1 MNYIVILNKIV
12 LNKLQLLNMKKN
24 IFKLFFLLL
33 LLSRSTVFAYSA
45 YTNQIGTVVQD
56 TILDKI
62 TKTFKSAI
70 VEERSCG
77 KKFLK
82 KYEVTTKQVLN
93 HSDSKSERFN
103 QRLFIFH
110 KGFDKPVVFVT
121 EGYDADYAEMAKYN
135 HELCDLLDAN
145 LIVVEHR
152 FYGKSKPNP
161 FNRQFLTIEQAA
173 ADHHEIATMLKKV
186 YVGKWFSTGT
196 SKGGSTALYFKA
208 LYPNDVD
215 VAVAYVA
222 PITIAQEDPRPIDW
236 IMNKAATP
244 KIRKQILDFQTFV
257 LKHKEEGIKYL
268 QNVKSKSGIDFPIG
282 YEATLEYAVFE
293 YAYSFWQWGI
303 SPERIPTKKDG
314 IETSLNHLFMVVAP
328 STFYMDT
335 TTSSSIY
342 YYQAYSETGYYS
354 FNEMAKQFKV
364 KLSRKDYSNRVMAPQ
379 NLNIVYRP
387 ETHEKIIELLNWEG
401 KQIIQIHGAIDPWR
415 QAAWVPSANQDCFF
429 FEASGAAHGADYN
442 NLDDS
447 QKQKFNDAILKW
459 TGIKVK

>member
-1 MNYIVILNKIV
+1 
-12 LNKLQLLNMKKN
+12 MKKN
-24 IFKLFFLLL
+24 IFRFLLIL
-33 LLSRSTVFAYSA
+33 VLCSTSFVFAYKPFLPVYNSA
-45 YTNQIGTVVQD
+45 VQD
-56 TILDKI
+56 TILEKI
-62 TKTFKSAI
+62 TSSFKSAI
-70 VEERSCG
+70 VEERNCG

-82 KYEVTTKQVLN
+82 KYEINTKQVLDHTN
-93 HSDSKSERFN
+93 PKSDRFN

-121 EGYDADYAEMAKYN
+121 EGYDADYAEMTKYN

-161 FNRQFLTIEQAA
+161 YNRDFLTIEQAA
-173 ADHHEIATMLKKV
+173 ADHHEIATMLKKI
-186 YVGKWFSTGT
+186 YVGKWISTGT

-222 PITIAQEDPRPIDW
+222 PLTIAQEDPRPIDW

-244 KIRKQILDFQTFV
+244 KIRKQIVEFQTYI
-257 LKHKEEGIKYL
+257 LKHKEDGIKFL
-268 QNVKSKSGIDFPIG
+268 QNVKTKNGINFPLG

-303 SPERIPTKKDG
+303 SPERIPSKKDG
-314 IETSLNHLFMVVAP
+314 VESALNHLFMVVAP
-328 STFYMDT
+328 STFSMDT

-342 YYQAYSETGYYS
+342 YYQAYFETGYYS

-379 NLNIVYRP
+379 NINIVYRP

-415 QAAWVPSANQDCFF
+415 QAAWKPSANQDCLF
-429 FEASGAAHGADYN
+429 FEAAGAAHGAGYN

-447 QKQKFNDAILKW
+447 QKQKFNDAVLKW
-459 TGIKVK
+459 SGIKVK